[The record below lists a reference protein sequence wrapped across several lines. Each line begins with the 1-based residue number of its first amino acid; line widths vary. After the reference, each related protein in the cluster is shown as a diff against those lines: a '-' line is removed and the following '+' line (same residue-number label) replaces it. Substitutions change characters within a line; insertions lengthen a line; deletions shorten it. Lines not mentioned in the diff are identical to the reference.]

1 MSENLPGSPPGRPSP
16 AWLLLA
22 LAIAGPSWG
31 VCPPPPGPT
40 PAPVPYPDVP
50 DWESVHPGYCG
61 TGLAFA
67 DLDNDGFKD
76 MIVSNGNDIARQKLF
91 VFYNRRNGCFD
102 VEPSWQS
109 ADDAYN
115 GNLAVGDI
123 DKNGWLDVA
132 VSIYTGPEHTY
143 TGGGAKVYLNDGPPN
158 YLRKT
163 PSWSVT
169 GFPSFN
175 LSLGDVNG
183 DARLD
188 LAVAVGNAI
197 PETETFAAQ
206 PDCQS
211 PYLRKTREAS
221 VVGQEP
227 PFVSNGFI
235 FLNDG
240 KGLER
245 QPGWLSN
252 NKIISMDVEFADVN
266 KDGNIDLIYGDP
278 QPMVFLGDGRGLART
293 PGWTSTQASY
303 FSNQLDFAATLDLT
317 ATNPKARVS
326 SLLVAGN
333 NYLGGGP
340 GRFDLYRFDSSYII
354 DYEPRTS
361 SPSWSSPKGGWGSG
375 VLFADVNHDG
385 KLDLLAGRWA
395 MPASGVLGAPVEI
408 YLGDGVTFAET
419 PAYVSKTSSVLEI
432 LAVADLRNKALRTV
446 TERLTPP
453 EGASWAVL
461 TLNRQNV
468 ENLLAVSIDGRRL
481 SPREYATVPGKN
493 VIYLGQR
500 LETGHT
506 AEVTYQDSPVLDLG
520 ATNWD
525 CSKGDYIF
533 YSRYP
538 G

>member
-1 MSENLPGSPPGRPSP
+1 MSENLPARPPRRPSP
-16 AWLLLA
+16 AWLILA

-31 VCPPPPGPT
+31 ACPPSPGPA
-40 PAPVPYPDVP
+40 PGPVPYPDLP
-50 DWESVHPGYCG
+50 DWESAHPGYCG

-67 DLDNDGFKD
+67 DIDNDGFKD
-76 MIVSNGNDIARQKLF
+76 MIVSNGNDIAKQKLF
-91 VFYNRRNGCFD
+91 IFYNRGNGCFD
-102 VEPSWQS
+102 TEPSWQS
-109 ADDAYN
+109 DDEAYN
-115 GNLAVGDI
+115 GNVAVGDI
-123 DKNGWLDVA
+123 DGNGWLDVA
-132 VSIYTGPEHTY
+132 VSVYTGPEHTY
-143 TGGGAKVYLNDGPPN
+143 TGGGAKVYFNDGPPN

-175 LSLGDVNG
+175 LALGDVNG

-206 PDCQS
+206 PDCKS
-211 PYLRKTREAS
+211 PYLRKQREAG
-221 VVGQEP
+221 VVGQDP
-227 PFVSNGFI
+227 PFLSNGFV

-240 KGLER
+240 KGLET
-245 QPGWLSN
+245 QPRWLSN
-252 NKIISMDVEFADVN
+252 NKIVSMDVEFADVN
-266 KDGNIDLIYGDP
+266 QDGNIDLIYGDP
-278 QPMVFLGDGRGLART
+278 KPMVFLGDGRGLART

-375 VLFADVNHDG
+375 VLFADVNNDG
-385 KLDLLAGRWA
+385 KLDLIAGRWA
-395 MPASGVLGAPVEI
+395 TPASGVLGAPVEI
-408 YLGDGVTFAET
+408 YLGDGVTFADK

-432 LAVADLRNKALRTV
+432 LAVADLRNKALRTRV
-446 TERLTPP
+446 EKLTPP
-453 EGASWAVL
+453 EGASWTVL
-461 TLNRQNV
+461 TLHRQNI
-468 ENLLAVSIDGRRL
+468 ENILEVKIDGRKL

-493 VIYLGQR
+493 IVYLGQR

-525 CSKGDYIF
+525 CNKGDYIF
-533 YSRYP
+533 YSRAVE
-538 G
+538 